1 MAWSDDEIES
11 LFNMNSVEFLPKQLL
26 EVKNNRIYSAATVTP
41 TALFDAQRIGNAA
54 KGLVRL
60 GTWLSLFYSTRWE
73 HNRCQ
78 VVSSQRNDQSFE
90 L

>member
-1 MAWSDDEIES
+1 MLEPVWSQSTTEYQLLTKINTGLVEMAWSDDEIDS

-26 EVKNNRIYSAATVTP
+26 EVKNNRIYGAATVTP

-60 GTWLSLFYSTRWE
+60 GT
-73 HNRCQ
+73 
-78 VVSSQRNDQSFE
+78 
-90 L
+90 